1 MVRQRHTVLT
11 PENSTVPQF
20 PARITQSFP
29 SGAWGVLPRAYG
41 ACGLWQVP
49 ASHKP
54 YLMITPQLGFPEHKN
69 LSHTRGSHNLKLE
82 KPKPTQGLV
91 TGHHGNKKTGLL
103 GTSTEPERR
112 FWENLEEI
120 HS

>member
-1 MVRQRHTVLT
+1 MEKH
-11 PENSTVPQF
+11 
-20 PARITQSFP
+20 
-29 SGAWGVLPRAYG
+29 GVLPRACG

-54 YLMITPQLGFPEHKN
+54 YLMITPQLGFPKHKN
-69 LSHTRGSHNLKLE
+69 LSHTRGYHNLKLE

-103 GTSTEPERR
+103 STSTEPERR